1 MTDKNDFIPILRNQ
15 LYTAPSTFKPESLL
29 RKARRQK
36 GLGCIDVP
44 RVCLLDPDGGDIV
57 RRLRENGQA
66 KRFAGWPCYHTEL
79 DIFTLGRHEV
89 GIIGR
94 VVGASFAVWRRNC
107 LPVIA
112 VYW

>member
-29 RKARRQK
+29 REAR
-36 GLGCIDVP
+36 L
-44 RVCLLDPDGGDIV
+44 
-57 RRLRENGQA
+57 
-66 KRFAGWPCYHTEL
+66 
-79 DIFTLGRHEV
+79 EV